1 MNMEGFEWRDASL
14 RAKFSDGELVSF
26 VESFYDW
33 MKKKR
38 RTNGEIQLKLWRRS
52 IDEIIASWE
61 TCFMWSCVDST
72 LAFIQKLREEWVDMS
87 KVSLWCELLKV
98 TNAWFYTIHFF
109 LQDDSVLPPRIID
122 FVKAWNIA
130 IYDGE
135 YKNPKVWKEVEHI
148 QNFFLT
154 ADTISWS
161 DSLLTIASKM
171 KLPIN
176 EEYFS
181 WYIKKIQID
190 NTDETYE
197 RFQKHESWLAI
208 SLNNS
213 VALYKP
219 VEEQKDA
226 TWWDLVDNLNVDK
239 EHKELYSVMNELWWI
254 IWHLFWYP
262 YWVVI
267 GAERALRSES
277 DPTLEKKTRQDFLLW
292 THQDLIEKY
301 WVNDA
306 VEVTYITLKSWAEIQ
321 ITNTVRWQTWTW
333 NSLES
338 IMNYVNRVLQYE
350 DEEKYKKFYD
360 LWFEIQKFW
369 KTEKASLLQEAQV
382 KENIEEDLKDDWK
395 FHYKYE
401 GD

>member
-1 MNMEGFEWRDASL
+1 MEGFEWRDASL

-72 LAFIQKLREEWVDMS
+72 LAFIQKLKEEWVDMS

>member
-1 MNMEGFEWRDASL
+1 MEEFEWRDASL

-72 LAFIQKLREEWVDMS
+72 LAFIQKLKEEWVDMS

-262 YWVVI
+262 YWVVV

-277 DPTLEKKTRQDFLLW
+277 DPTLEEKTRQDFLLW

>member
-1 MNMEGFEWRDASL
+1 MEGFEWRDASL

-72 LAFIQKLREEWVDMS
+72 LAFIQKLKEEWVDMS

-109 LQDDSVLPPRIID
+109 LQDDSVLPSRIID

>member
-1 MNMEGFEWRDASL
+1 MEGFEWRDASL
-14 RAKFSDGELVSF
+14 RAKFSDGELISF

-72 LAFIQKLREEWVDMS
+72 LAFIQKLKEEWVDMS

-135 YKNPKVWKEVEHI
+135 YNNPKVWKEVEHI

>member
-1 MNMEGFEWRDASL
+1 MEGFEWRDASL

-72 LAFIQKLREEWVDMS
+72 LAFIQKLKEEWVDMS

-262 YWVVI
+262 YWVVV

-321 ITNTVRWQTWTW
+321 ITNTVRWQKWTW

>member
-1 MNMEGFEWRDASL
+1 MEGFEWRDASL

-72 LAFIQKLREEWVDMS
+72 LAFIQKLREKWVDMS

-109 LQDDSVLPPRIID
+109 LQDDSVLPSRIID